1 MVCLGCGCPDAT
13 TSEQLHGL
21 GATCWSLSDPGI
33 SRTAPN
39 LQPELGKYSVWST
52 GLNSGHPQCLEQKI
66 TLWWLPGTEA
76 RSWKEN
82 IGNGCKGRHKVAG
95 QENKQTAKRAS
106 QGEVNKIDLKY
117 I

>member
-1 MVCLGCGCPDAT
+1 MVSLGCGCPDAIT
-13 TSEQLHGL
+13 WEQLQGL
-21 GATCWSLSDPGI
+21 RASGWSLSDPGT

-52 GLNSGHPQCLEQKI
+52 GLSSAHPQSLEQEI
-66 TLWWLPGTEA
+66 TLWWLPERQA

-95 QENKQTAKRAS
+95 QENQQTAKRAS

>member
-1 MVCLGCGCPDAT
+1 MVCLGCRCPDAMT
-13 TSEQLHGL
+13 VEELQGL
-21 GATCWSLSDPGI
+21 RVSCWSLSDPGI
-33 SRTAPN
+33 SRTTPN

-52 GLNSGHPQCLEQKI
+52 GLNSAHPQRLEQK
-66 TLWWLPGTEA
+66 TSLWWLPGTEA
-76 RSWKEN
+76 RSWREN
-82 IGNGCKGRHKVAG
+82 TGNGCKGMHKVAC